1 MCLTLCHWPHCKS
14 RRATWHQQT
23 ACCLSLSYSIVT
35 NWKAVPSKLIP
46 WTTFLLE
53 KLVAL
58 LVEKFQFDWYGTLS
72 FITKLTAV
80 CLRLSITFCIVL
92 DFWGEEFFA
101 PCHNPQITQLFSV
114 KNQGLLIQYTRSYL
128 IYPDVIFSTC
138 NLEPALCCVDMR
150 LT

>member
-35 NWKAVPSKLIP
+35 NWKAVPSKPIP

-58 LVEKFQFDWYGTLS
+58 LVDKFQFDWYGTLS

-101 PCHNPQITQLFSV
+101 PATTPKLDSYFLWKIRDCLFSTPVVILYIWMPYSPHAILNLHYAVLTQL
-114 KNQGLLIQYTRSYL
+114 T
-128 IYPDVIFSTC
+128 
-138 NLEPALCCVDMR
+138 
-150 LT
+150 